1 MNKLLVA
8 STKASAI
15 LLLLLASSHSLASS
29 DCENLKGCEKKSC
42 EIQRQLTIA
51 NEAGNERKIDGLTTA
66 LKENA
71 ENCTYKGLKNDLVEE
86 IEESWE
92 DIAEYK
98 ADLQQ
103 AEKDGKSE
111 KILKYQA
118 KIAEEES
125 EIMRLEKELSDLD

>member
-1 MNKLLVA
+1 MIKLLVA

-15 LLLLLASSHSLASS
+15 SLVLLASSHSFASS

-51 NEAGNERKIDGLTTA
+51 NEAGNERKADGLTTA

-71 ENCTYKGLKNDLVEE
+71 ENCTNQGLKNDLAEE
-86 IEESWE
+86 IEESRE

-98 ADLQQ
+98 ADLQE
-103 AEKDGKSE
+103 AEEDE
-111 KILKYQA
+111 KTKKIRKYQA
-118 KIAEEES
+118 KIAEEET
-125 EIMRLEKELSDLD
+125 EIMHLEKELSDLD